1 MTKTEMLKRIDTLES
16 NIFYLEMKDFW
27 NAEDREL
34 LREWKRE
41 LKELKKAVNN

>member
-1 MTKTEMLKRIDTLES
+1 MTKTEMLKRIDTLKS

-27 NAEDREL
+27 DTEDREL